1 MAESEALLVD
11 EIFPR
16 LPIRQWVLSAPF
28 ALHFLLAREPHVIS
42 AVLGIVY
49 RVIVGYLIH
58 QARFIAATAQTGAV
72 MLIQR
77 FG

>member
-28 ALHFLLAREPHVIS
+28 ALHFLLAGEPHVIS
-42 AVLGIVY
+42 AVLAKATGT
-49 RVIVGYLIH
+49 
-58 QARFIAATAQTGAV
+58 QALYHTPHERLRSTSRAAHCAV
-72 MLIQR
+72 
-77 FG
+77 